1 MVVAMLVLPF
11 MDATVKLLSSRYPI
25 LQLIWARFFFHFL
38 LVLPFVVI
46 RYGKQ
51 VIRAAHP
58 VLLLSPGLFLLV
70 ASGLFFAAIQYIPL
84 ADAIAILFVDAVIVV
99 ALSPLVLGEYVP
111 ARRWITCAA
120 GFLAI
125 LIIIRPGG
133 TEFHWASLLAL
144 AAALFWALYFLS
156 TRVMSVQVPPLLML
170 GWQSVSGFVLMTA
183 ALPFYWVTPTLVD
196 GILMVVIGGIGAVD
210 HLLFI
215 RASSLAPLRYLE
227 IVMQVVLGY
236 WLFDRLRDSFADEV

>member
-1 MVVAMLVLPF
+1 M
-11 MDATVKLLSSRYPI
+11 
-25 LQLIWARFFFHFL
+25 
-38 LVLPFVVI
+38 
-46 RYGKQ
+46 
-51 VIRAAHP
+51 
-58 VLLLSPGLFLLV
+58 LLSPGLFLLV

-196 GILMVVIGGIGAVD
+196 GILMVVIGGIGAVG

-215 RASSLAPLRYLE
+215 RASSLAHASLLAPLRYLE
-227 IVMQVVLGY
+227 IVMQVLLGY
-236 WLFDRLRDSFADEV
+236 WLFGGFSDLWAWVGIALIIGVGVYLGRTELVQSVPGKLQVKVDDGNHTVR